1 MQLTCLIQS
10 CNHIPGN
17 HNFSFS
23 IFNSISYVFENVFAW
38 IFISPVIPV
47 TIILVPLLYK
57 SIIKPERKP
66 DIFQLS
72 PLYSIFI
79 SFIILNAGSFV
90 FFWSTGIEP
99 FPRSLNLIYF
109 LFLILWFYNA
119 INLMKYIRFKYNMT
133 FEKIPLYLFG
143 VSFLLIIFFL
153 SLENNIKTAYGDLL
167 SGTAEK
173 YDKELNERY
182 EFIANCKSDTVYVEN
197 LNTNP
202 SSTRIFLISS
212 DPEKIFNIW
221 LANHFKKK
229 SVVLKNEDKQQL
241 PK

>member
-1 MQLTCLIQS
+1 M
-10 CNHIPGN
+10 
-17 HNFSFS
+17 
-23 IFNSISYVFENVFAW
+23 
-38 IFISPVIPV
+38 
-47 TIILVPLLYK
+47 
-57 SIIKPERKP
+57 
-66 DIFQLS
+66 
-72 PLYSIFI
+72 
-79 SFIILNAGSFV
+79 
-90 FFWSTGIEP
+90 
-99 FPRSLNLIYF
+99 
-109 LFLILWFYNA
+109 
-119 INLMKYIRFKYNMT
+119 
-133 FEKIPLYLFG
+133 
-143 VSFLLIIFFL
+143 